1 MGTAERFT
9 CANSTA
15 AARCMGNVGTPWGQ
29 HEIDSSPDSPLGGD
43 YQNVFAARP
52 STIVRRAR
60 ARSRILVYS
69 YKMAT
74 HVWMAPVGGLTQR
87 SYFIADFF

>member
-1 MGTAERFT
+1 
-9 CANSTA
+9 
-15 AARCMGNVGTPWGQ
+15 MGNVGTPWGQ

-69 YKMAT
+69 YIRIRWPRMSGWHRWVVSPKDHT
-74 HVWMAPVGGLTQR
+74 
-87 SYFIADFF
+87 FIADLF